1 MTTEIDTRSI
11 AEAIL
16 ADLVLA
22 APSAFVAQ
30 VLQVEAAA
38 MIATIQRHF
47 NAAIVAY
54 HEIMCSHDDP
64 LTECLCHQAAKE
76 IFHYEPGRERN

>member
-1 MTTEIDTRSI
+1 MTTVDTRSV

-54 HEIMCSHDDP
+54 HEIICSACDP
-64 LTECLCHQAAKE
+64 MTQCLCHQAVKE
-76 IFHYEPGRERN
+76 IAHYQPGRERN